1 MPPNRARLAPTA
13 LAFALSTGLAAMT
26 ATAAS
31 PQHLAIHSGGFE
43 ALSLSR
49 SGTAQAGHAFV
60 QRPVRV
66 SHGEWSIDELPLVI
80 DPSTVQ
86 LQGDGVIVQSQ
97 RYDFSTADHDQVLQS
112 AIGQTITVEQNL
124 MSGPREYTGVLVA
137 AGNGLS
143 LREADGR
150 LRVLSTYSSFSLARM
165 PEPLVVR
172 PTLRFQLD
180 TGGGERDARLDY
192 ATAGL
197 AWRAEYRATVQGSGS
212 DCRMALTGHAMV
224 VNRSGVDFDA
234 VALDLIAGDANRRIE
249 QIQLSGGL
257 LPDLAAP
264 MAVGRMSATAMP
276 AVVASGEGHRYTLP
290 GTHDLP
296 KGSLQRLPLIAA
308 ARPVPCER
316 RLVAERPGPDWMPDT
331 PMLHR
336 EIGADGVVPV
346 RSRLV
351 FRNDPRAG
359 LGMPLPAGRLRAFD
373 AGEFL
378 GEAELGHTAAGRE
391 LDLDLG
397 GAFDVSA
404 ERRTLDFQLDP
415 ARSTMLE
422 TVEWTLRNGK
432 NEDALVRLGD
442 RLPRWSDWQ
451 LVEGAEHFDKR
462 GAQRIEA
469 RVRVPAGGETVL
481 RYSVRYRWAADT
493 PED

>member
-1 MPPNRARLAPTA
+1 MNPRHARLLATA
-13 LAFALSTGLAAMT
+13 LAFALGAP
-26 ATAAS
+26 TAALS
-31 PQHLAIHSGGFE
+31 AAATPQRLAIHSGGFE
-43 ALSLSR
+43 ALGQSR

-66 SHGEWSIDELPLVI
+66 SHGEWSIDDLPLVI

-86 LQGDGVIVQSQ
+86 LQGEGVLVQSQ
-97 RYDFSTADHDQVLQS
+97 RYDFSTADHAQLLQN
-112 AIGQTITVEQNL
+112 AIGQTISVEQNL
-124 MSGPREYTGVLVA
+124 MSGLREHTGVLVA
-137 AGNGLS
+137 VGNGLS

-165 PEPLVVR
+165 PESLVLR
-172 PTLRFQLD
+172 PTLRFRLD
-180 TGGGERDARLDY
+180 TGGIERDARLDY

-197 AWRAEYRATVQGSGS
+197 AWRAEYRASLQGGGN
-212 DCRMALTGHAMV
+212 DCRMSLTGHAMV
-224 VNRSGVDFDA
+224 VNRSGIDFNA

-249 QIQLSGGL
+249 QMTRSDSR
-257 LPDLAAP
+257 LPVLAEA
-264 MAVGRMSATAMP
+264 MAVGRMSAEAMP

-296 KGSLQRLPLIAA
+296 NGSLQRLPLIAA
-308 ARPVPCER
+308 VRPIPCER

-336 EIGADGVVPV
+336 EIGADGEVPV

-432 NEDALVRLGD
+432 NKDTLVHLGD
-442 RLPRWSDWQ
+442 RLPRWTDWR
-451 LVEGAEHFDKR
+451 LVEGAEHFEKR

-481 RYSVRYRWAADT
+481 RYSVRYRWTAAT
-493 PED
+493 PND